1 MGDGNNSARFTL
13 LRDFRGR
20 DERRLGGRSDY
31 MYIYTE
37 NLKLNPNKLHQC
49 PSSHLH
55 RTDLL

>member
-1 MGDGNNSARFTL
+1 MLTGWYVRMGDGNNLTCFTL

-37 NLKLNPNKLHQC
+37 NLKLNQIKLQ
-49 PSSHLH
+49 
-55 RTDLL
+55 